1 MVLRIGGAYSQE
13 WRVGQL
19 MASVGNDGI
28 GGAVGWPRWTGD
40 AVGLN
45 FMQCIDVLH
54 GCLSQ
59 PMLLS
64 LTTQSV

>member
-1 MVLRIGGAYSQE
+1 M
-13 WRVGQL
+13 
-19 MASVGNDGI
+19 SVGNDGI

-54 GCLSQ
+54 GVHITANAFLSFIV
-59 PMLLS
+59 S
-64 LTTQSV
+64 IRSI